1 MYRPRRYHFFVSFIF
16 VSFVFCISRLLLL
29 LFLLFLELKIA
40 IFYSFIFPF
49 FSPVSLFIV
58 LTWSEFKCLWNRISV
73 WIYVKSSIRSKVTS
87 HVFELIGWLAWSK
100 FVRFGLSQLESNDWW
115 IPPKQKISCTKAI
128 DLFLLKIKSFSNKK
142 IFFFNKK
149 IFFQIKI

>member
-16 VSFVFCISRLLLL
+16 VSFVFVLVACCCF
-29 LFLLFLELKIA
+29 FLLFLELKIA

-49 FSPVSLFIV
+49 FVCPVSLFIV

-87 HVFELIGWLAWSK
+87 HVFELIGWLTWSK

-128 DLFLLKIKSFSNKK
+128 DLF
-142 IFFFNKK
+142 
-149 IFFQIKI
+149 